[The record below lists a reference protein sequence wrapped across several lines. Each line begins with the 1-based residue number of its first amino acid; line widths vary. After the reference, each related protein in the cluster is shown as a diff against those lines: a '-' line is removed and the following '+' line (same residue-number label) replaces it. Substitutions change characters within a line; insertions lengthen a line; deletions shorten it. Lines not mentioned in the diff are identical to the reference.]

1 VSRYQPLKRYFS
13 GGIITPIGE
22 NQISYQST
30 LFKNL
35 KQYGQHDEAERLGLT

>member
-30 LFKNL
+30 LFKKL